1 MGKLVFPIVIALMLA
16 AIGGGAYYVL
26 QGPSGMFT
34 SKPALPTVPVAPAP
48 DDAPA
53 AIAPPAEPA
62 IKYPIDAASTAGD
75 GAPLPALAQSDS
87 FITSALGEVI
97 KRRDMQTFLQLD
109 GLAKRVVATVDN
121 LARPHAAPLLWPVN
135 PTPGRF
141 STLTEPSGE
150 NKAKGAVIHPDNAKR
165 YTPLVNFIDAIDSA
179 KAAALY
185 VRLYP
190 LLQEAYVE
198 LGYPKGYFNDRLVTV
213 IDHLLATPTPGGPL
227 RVRLTEVK
235 GPIIPARP
243 WLRYEFEDPRLEALS
258 SGQKMLIRTGPENQA
273 RLQAKLREL
282 RQRVAASGPAMGAA
296 RP

>member
-1 MGKLVFPIVIALMLA
+1 MGKLVFPAVIALMLA
-16 AIGGGAYYVL
+16 AIGVGGYYVL
-26 QGPSGMFT
+26 QGPTGMFT

-48 DDAPA
+48 DDAPT

-62 IKYPIDAASTAGD
+62 IQHPIDAASAAE
-75 GAPLPALAQSDS
+75 GAPLPALAQSDG
-87 FITSALGEVI
+87 FITGALGEVV
-97 KRRDMQTFLQLD
+97 KRRDMLTFLQLD
-109 GLAKRVVATVDN
+109 GFAKRLVATVDN

-141 STLTEPSGE
+141 STLTGPSGP
-150 NKAKGAVIHPDNAKR
+150 KGDVINPANAQR
-165 YTPLVNFIDAIDSA
+165 YTPMVNFIDSIDSA
-179 KAAALY
+179 KAAAVY

-198 LGYPKGYFNDRLVTV
+198 LGYPKGYFNDRVVTV
-213 IDHLLATPTPGGPL
+213 IDHLLATPAPSGPL

-235 GPIIPARP
+235 GPINSARP
-243 WLRYEFEDPRLEALS
+243 WVRYEFEDPKLEALS
-258 SGQKMLIRTGPENQA
+258 SGQKLLIRTGPDNQA

-282 RQRVAASGPAMGAA
+282 RQRVAASGQSAGVA